1 MAVTNRI
8 GSILIDGIAR
18 IAAFNKTAPYGLAG
32 ELDEVVDFSLEDTQE
47 KAEMRAGLNNPI
59 IYTKYGNRTVTITAT
74 NGTLSTSL
82 LKLYTGQGATIKTST
97 MPVREKGVAVSAGV
111 ATLTKTPASGT
122 PITVYTTD
130 VYGRNLARLEATTG
144 AVSPTTYKITGK
156 TITTDVS
163 IVNPLNVWYGSS
175 EEIEEVSGKGGVSN
189 VYKLEI
195 ECIWTDITT
204 DIKYSGV
211 IEVDGASLSPSYTI
225 AGKNSNDVPDP
236 QSVEFT
242 VLSKMGQE
250 PYRIKFAEM
259 ISA

>member
-32 ELDEVVDFSLEDTQE
+32 ELDEVIDFSLEDNQE
-47 KAEMRAGLNNPI
+47 KAEMRAGLGNPV
-59 IYTKYGNRTVTITAT
+59 IYAKYGNRTITITAT

-82 LKLYTGQGATIKTST
+82 LRLYTGQSATIKTST
-97 MPVREKGVAVSAGV
+97 MPIREKKITVSGGV
-111 ATLTKTPASGT
+111 ATLSKIPASGASM
-122 PITVYTTD
+122 TVYTTD
-130 VYGRNLARLEATTG
+130 AYGRNLARLEATTG
-144 AVSPTTYKITGK
+144 TVTPTTYKVSGT
-156 TITTDVS
+156 TITVDAT
-163 IVNPLNVWYGSS
+163 IVNPLNVWYEYS
-175 EEIEEVSGKGGVSN
+175 EEIEEISGKGGVSN

-204 DIKYSGV
+204 DIKYSGI

-242 VLSKMGQE
+242 ILSKMGQE

-259 ISA
+259 V